1 MKKTYNLFILLIF
14 VIFFTGCFKKNV
26 MDDDADDIEEI
37 VIANSGGEKILVSKE
52 SIFQATSKSSKG
64 GIRTTTGYSEYRLSS
79 YNLNTGELL
88 KRIELGERDD
98 DYLYFLGN
106 TDGKLWYYS
115 QNEKVGLH
123 ARDPK
128 TLDIV
133 VAQDQIL
140 NVNPFLKGNFPKVK
154 SYELRRYFGYDYAKN
169 IPIISDNSGIIY
181 ALDPITLKTEKRTGS
196 MSNFKY
202 DESTQTTN
210 MTLDK
215 NLYASLSGDPRKHLQ
230 IGNKDFEE
238 PDFLKGEFLLSS
250 GVIPAKD
257 IYPDYFAPILKVIEK
272 KQRAIDSLNTL
283 IDELKDETDMWKART
298 VERMRD
304 RVKYEQRDL
313 ENENSKLTKAS
324 DEKIN
329 LIISR
334 DKGFFIIHSTTA
346 SDTAK
351 VLISKVL
358 FNTDDKSASFMW
370 TTLLPN
376 IFYEPDKVYEK
387 GSFDYVFSKGSP
399 NLRTKRVIYS
409 GDKLVFISMLKA
421 VCIDMNTGSIL
432 WEKFM

>member
-14 VIFFTGCFKKNV
+14 VILFTGCFKKNV

-64 GIRTTTGYSEYRLSS
+64 GIRTTIGYSEYRLSS
-79 YNLNTGELL
+79 YNLSTGELL

-133 VAQDQIL
+133 VSQDQIL

-154 SYELRRYFGYDYAKN
+154 WYELRKYFGYDYVKN
-169 IPIISDNSGIIY
+169 IPIVSDNSGIIY
-181 ALDPITLKTEKRTGS
+181 SLDPVTLKAEKRTGS
-196 MSNFKY
+196 MTNYKY
-202 DESTQTTN
+202 EESTQSTSMN
-210 MTLDK
+210 LDK
-215 NLYASLSGDPRKHLQ
+215 DLHASLSGEPRKYLRL
-230 IGNKDFEE
+230 GNKNFEE
-238 PDFLKGEFLLSS
+238 PDFLKGEFLFSS
-250 GVIPAKD
+250 GVIPAKE

-272 KQRAIDSLNTL
+272 KQRAIDSLSSL
-283 IDELKDETDMWKART
+283 IEEQKDETDMWKARK
-298 VERMRD
+298 VERMRE
-304 RVKYEQRDL
+304 RVKYEQSDL
-313 ENENSKLTKAS
+313 ENENNKLIKAG

-351 VLISKVL
+351 VLISKVR
-358 FNTDDKSASFMW
+358 FNTEDKSASFMW

-409 GDKLVFISMLKA
+409 DDKLVFISMLKA

>member
-1 MKKTYNLFILLIF
+1 MKKTYKLFILLIF
-14 VIFFTGCFKKNV
+14 VILLTGCFKKNV

-79 YNLNTGELL
+79 YNLTTGELF
-88 KRIELGERDD
+88 KRIELGEQDD
-98 DYLYFLGN
+98 SYLYFLGN

-115 QNEKVGLH
+115 QNEKIGLH
-123 ARDPK
+123 VRDPK
-128 TLDIV
+128 TLDIIV
-133 VAQDQIL
+133 TQDQIL

-181 ALDPITLKTEKRTGS
+181 SLDPVTLKAEKRTGS
-196 MSNFKY
+196 MTNYKY
-202 DESTQTTN
+202 EESTQSTSMN
-210 MTLDK
+210 LDK
-215 NLYASLSGDPRKHLQ
+215 DLHVSLSGEPRKYLQ
-230 IGNKDFEE
+230 FGNKNFEE
-238 PDFLKGEFLLSS
+238 LDFLKGEFLFSS
-250 GVIPAKD
+250 GVVPAKE
-257 IYPDYFAPILKVIEK
+257 IYPDYFAPILKEIEK

-283 IDELKDETDMWKART
+283 IEEQKDETDMWKART

-313 ENENSKLTKAS
+313 ENENRKLTKAS

-351 VLISKVL
+351 VLISKVR
-358 FNTDDKSASFMW
+358 FNTEDKSASFMW

-409 GDKLVFISMLKA
+409 DDKLVFISMLKA

>member
-1 MKKTYNLFILLIF
+1 MRTLYKVFLLLISAML
-14 VIFFTGCFKKNV
+14 FTGCFKKNV
-26 MDDDADDIEEI
+26 TKDDADDIEEI
-37 VIANSGGEKILVSKE
+37 IIANSGGEKILVSKE

-115 QNEKVGLH
+115 QNEKLGLH

-133 VAQDQIL
+133 VSQDQIL

-154 SYELRRYFGYDYAKN
+154 WYELRRYFGYDYTKS
-169 IPIISDNSGIIY
+169 IPIVSDNSGIIY
-181 ALDPITLKTEKRTGS
+181 SLDPTTLKAEKRTGS
-196 MSNFKY
+196 MTNYKY
-202 DESTQTTN
+202 EESTQSTSMN
-210 MTLDK
+210 IDK
-215 NLYASLSGDPRKHLQ
+215 DLHVSLSGDPRKHLR
-230 IGNKDFEE
+230 IGNKNFEE
-238 PDFLKGEFLLSS
+238 LDFLKGEFLFSS

-257 IYPDYFAPILKVIEK
+257 IYPDYFAPILKEIEK

-283 IDELKDETDMWKART
+283 IEEQKDETDVWKARM

-304 RVKYEQRDL
+304 RVKHEQRDL

-329 LIISR
+329 IVISR
-334 DKGFFIIHSTTA
+334 DKGFFVIHSTTA

-351 VLISKVL
+351 VLITKIR
-358 FNTDDKSASFMW
+358 FNVEDKSPSSLW

-376 IFYEPDKVYEK
+376 IFYDPDKVYEK

-399 NLRTKRVIYS
+399 NLRTKRVLYS
-409 GDKLVFISMLKA
+409 DDKLVFITMLKA

-432 WEKFM
+432 WERFM